1 MPKPA
6 LEPFRSLVEDHRPTP
21 TTRYD
26 HLLHAFLD
34 ELFAAQPVWATQIG
48 YHEVDDRWPDLSNSG
63 REARIAMLR
72 RQRAVFEELAED
84 ELSVDERIDR
94 QILFEAI
101 DAMLFDDE
109 VLRDASWDPL
119 TYVYILGSGFFS
131 LIAREYAPFAHRGA
145 AFLGRMRALP
155 EVLEAAKGNL
165 VGLVN
170 RPVSLLHTETALSQL
185 GGVGELID
193 QALEVAAK
201 EGAANGRDLQA
212 ELKAAA
218 GPARKALEEFRKS
231 LEKDVK
237 SRASGEGRL
246 GAELFRQKLR
256 HTLSSE
262 LSPEDL
268 LARARRDFEVVR
280 AEMIRI
286 ARQIWPRWA
295 GEEPLPSGS
304 DADDQIVRK
313 VLDAIGAE
321 HREPDELL
329 EFCRLEVKRI
339 EAFCKERSLI
349 GLADEPLKITWTPLF
364 MRAYGGAFLDSP
376 GPLDKGQSSYFW
388 ITPPGDDW
396 KTERVES
403 YLREDNDRMLKLL
416 SIHEGVP
423 GHYLQLAWSNKC
435 PSLTRSVL
443 PNGMFAEGWAVYVT
457 QVMMDVGFA
466 GDDAALW
473 LVHWK
478 FYLRAV
484 TNAII
489 DVLIHTQDMSEEE
502 AMDQMVRGGFQE
514 EQEARSKYLR
524 ARLTST
530 QLSTY
535 YLGSLEMWD
544 MELEA
549 RRRAARAGGVSEM
562 SVPTQRVVGGLGQT
576 PGFDYR
582 RHLEAVIS
590 HGTPPIKYVRRILA
604 AAPHGDHFGSRSGPR
619 RRQSTG
625 AFRPR

>member
-1 MPKPA
+1 MPKAA
-6 LEPFRSLVEDHRPTP
+6 LEPFRSLAEDHRPTP
-21 TTRYD
+21 KTPYE

-48 YHEVDDRWPDLSNSG
+48 YHELDDRWPDLSDFG
-63 REARIAMLR
+63 RRGRISMLN
-72 RQRAVFEELAED
+72 RQRAVFEQLSDA
-84 ELSVDERIDR
+84 ELSADERIDR

-109 VLRDASWDPL
+109 VLREATWDPL
-119 TYVYILGSGFFS
+119 SYVYILGSGFFA
-131 LIAREYAPFAHRGA
+131 LLAREYAPFAHRGA
-145 AFLGRMRALP
+145 AFLGRMQKMP
-155 EVLEAAKGNL
+155 EVLGAARGNL
-165 VGLVN
+165 VGLAN
-170 RPVSLLHTETALSQL
+170 RPVSLVHTETALSQL

-193 QALEVAAK
+193 QALELAAK
-201 EGAANGRDLQA
+201 EGIANGRDLRA

-218 GPARKALEEFRKS
+218 GPARAALEQFRTF
-231 LEKDVK
+231 LEKDVTP
-237 SRASGEGRL
+237 RASGEGRL
-246 GAELFRQKLR
+246 GPELFRQKLR

-262 LSPEDL
+262 LSPDEL
-268 LARARRDFEVVR
+268 LARARRDYDVVR
-280 AEMIRI
+280 AEMIRL
-286 ARQIWPRWA
+286 ARGIWPRWSGDEA
-295 GEEPLPSGS
+295 LPTGS
-304 DADDQIVRK
+304 DADDQIVRR
-313 VLDAIGAE
+313 VLDAIGSE
-321 HREPDELL
+321 HRKPDELL
-329 EFCRLEVKRI
+329 EFCREEVGRI
-339 EAFCKERSLI
+339 EAFCKQRSLI

-396 KTERVES
+396 PTERVES
-403 YLREDNDRMLKLL
+403 YLREDNDRMLRLL

-457 QVMMDVGFA
+457 QVLMDLGFG

-489 DVLIHTQDMSEEE
+489 DVLIHTQEMSEAD
-502 AMDQMVRGGFQE
+502 AMDLMIRGGFQE
-514 EQEARSKYLR
+514 EQEARQKYLR

-549 RRRAARAGGVSEM
+549 RRRAATAGGVSEM
-562 SVPTQRVVGGLGQT
+562 AVPSQRVVGGLGRT

-619 RRQSTG
+619 RRG
-625 AFRPR
+625 A